1 MRTKHKNAVTACKGA
16 LAALGAAALLVGSA
30 QAATQSI
37 TLNNGW
43 TLAGSALSNVNV
55 ASTFTDV
62 KTVWKWEN
70 GQWKAFSPQTT
81 VQSQLT
87 AAGIGG
93 LTTLNAGD
101 GFWVNAALSS
111 STTKTLTGDTVESPN
126 LNIKQ
131 GWNLVS
137 PIASGSTT
145 LSSKFSDANSFA
157 SAWTWKGTF
166 WEAYAPN
173 ADMQARMKAA
183 QIPLASSVSQGQGF
197 WVNAKTAKGVA
208 FDGTTTPPSLPV
220 FISGV
225 TMNAEKKLVATFQV
239 MDPIYLAANGSF
251 ALGNLRLARVGA
263 DDNMTV
269 LGNATSAITAKG
281 NGAYEVVINTPA
293 VVETAEQLV
302 HRVAFRINSD
312 AALGRPGIDGWY
324 DVVPATGVATPSR
337 NVAETA
343 SCYQC
348 HSTSTGGIH
357 HGSRFSVEYCVAC
370 HSEPAKRSGATAL
383 AMYPGITGFSN
394 SSAAGQQRTLTEIAH
409 AFHKDLAGHK
419 VERVRECTSC
429 HSSTGGSA
437 DNWKTKPSFF
447 ACFSCHD
454 VSAKFADGQQLAT
467 SHRPSAGVSGCATC
481 HTGTTMPDVEISK
494 VHLPGA
500 RGDVSALPNFTYT
513 IHSVTDSTD
522 GSALVKFSI
531 KNSITGLNI
540 DPRRADN
547 TSLQVY
553 LMSSLPDTA
562 AGVTQPRDWNN
573 AHRPNAQPNVNLT
586 ISSSTASD
594 RLIFASTSDSNDLV
608 FTATFPAGSY
618 PADAYMK
625 GAFLQG
631 YVGSVATVGGVS
643 YIPAL
648 SQERPISAVGFVGTG
663 NSAITHPQIA
673 TAAKCQAC
681 HADFGMHG
689 SGSRISNPNMCI
701 ACHNPNL
708 TSSGN
713 TLKSGTAAAVAI
725 VNANNQARL
734 QAETSNNLKELAHG
748 IHSGYFTG
756 EKKFIRGGN
765 VTTGA
770 SSGQSNEFEFA
781 MDVVD
786 LVIGSDCT
794 KCHAGTS
801 YYPRATG
808 ALPTTSKIRS
818 TDSTEAEL
826 LGMDTSDLADA
837 MIAARNTVG
846 ANPQD
851 YVIGHMAAS
860 CNQCHSD
867 ATAIAHMNQHGGQI
881 EVRRNTY
888 NPAAQACL
896 LCHGAG
902 KVADIKAVH
911 KLP

>member
-126 LNIKQ
+126 LSVKA

-137 PIASGSTT
+137 PITSESTT

-166 WEAYAPN
+166 WEAYSPDAN
-173 ADMQARMKAA
+173 MQARMKAA
-183 QIPLASSVSQGQGF
+183 LIPVASSVAQGQGF

-225 TMNAEKKLVATFQV
+225 TMNAENKLVATFQV
-239 MDPIYLAANGSF
+239 MDPIYLSANGSLAF
-251 ALGNLRLARVGA
+251 GMLRLARVGA

-269 LGNATSAITAKG
+269 LGNASNTITPKG
-281 NGAYEVVINTPA
+281 NGLYEVVVNSPVI
-293 VVETAEQLV
+293 VETAEGLV
-302 HRVAFRINSD
+302 HRLAFRVNADS
-312 AALGRPGIDGWY
+312 ALGREGIDGWY

-348 HSTSTGGIH
+348 HSRSTGGIYH
-357 HGSRFSVEYCVAC
+357 SNRFSVETCVTC
-370 HSEPAKRSGATAL
+370 HSEPARRN
-383 AMYPGITGFSN
+383 N
-394 SSAAGQQRTLTEIAH
+394 SAAISAYGSFNVVNSTAAGQNRTLTEIAH

-467 SHRPSAGVSGCATC
+467 SHRPSAGVSGCVTC

-500 RGDVSALPNFTYT
+500 RGDVSALPNYTYT

-522 GSALVKFSI
+522 GSALVKFSV
-531 KNSITGLNI
+531 KNSLTQAPL
-540 DPRRADN
+540 DVRTTKPN

-553 LMSSLPDTA
+553 LVSSLPDTA

-586 ISSSTASD
+586 IDNATDSPD
-594 RLIFASTSDSNDLV
+594 RLTFDSADGT
-608 FTATFPAGSY
+608 FTAIFPAGSY

-701 ACHNPNL
+701 GCHNPNL

-725 VNANNQARL
+725 VNGNNQARL

-826 LGMDTSDLADA
+826 LAMDTSDLADA